1 MIFCLFVCFVT
12 FLVFVVVFLLGL
24 FVDVCLQVCVVTVAL
39 VSFVC
44 LFVFFFVCLFVFFP
58 TRKCSFHFNV
68 GGSRVNL

>member
-44 LFVFFFVCLFVFFP
+44 LFFRLLICFLSYKEVQF
-58 TRKCSFHFNV
+58 SF
-68 GGSRVNL
+68 